1 MVEPDGVGQDQRSSN
16 QMRRGGSSRRKSR
29 PRHQC
34 MEGCSQLLEQRYA
47 DQTAE
52 LVKDYDSRDEML
64 HHRFIDK
71 SRGEGGSSR
80 WFKPDLLLQ

>member
-1 MVEPDGVGQDQRSSN
+1 
-16 QMRRGGSSRRKSR
+16 
-29 PRHQC
+29 